1 MKFLLFGPIICFFVG
16 CANVSTTKFSF
27 HDEKGATVT
36 VEMPKEL
43 TAENLTVEID
53 AINGKAT
60 IKADSIKTENL
71 EAIKAQQEAF
81 KNAAA
86 SITKA
91 GVEAAIMSVA
101 PHP

>member
-1 MKFLLFGPIICFFVG
+1 MKYFLALICLALTS
-16 CANVSTTKFSF
+16 CANVSTTKFAFKDAS
-27 HDEKGATVT
+27 GAVVT

-43 TAENLTVEID
+43 TATNLTVEID
-53 AINGKAT
+53 AINGKAS
-60 IKADSIKTENL
+60 IKADAIKTENI

-81 KNAAA
+81 RNAAA